1 MSAISSEHCDEAN
14 LEDPMH
20 PFTHTKTNGDLKTGR
35 ITFEIA
41 ALLTVVG
48 LATYQAT
55 GADKTEGAA
64 APCLES
70 RSFRATET
78 ETDFG
83 GGNPAPAAKHEAC
96 FGCHVPAKEHGY
108 IFTRYAP

>member
-64 APCLES
+64 APV
-70 RSFRATET
+70 
-78 ETDFG
+78 FG
-83 GGNPAPAAKHEAC
+83 IKIFP
-96 FGCHVPAKEHGY
+96 GY
-108 IFTRYAP
+108 RD